1 MKILREVVI
10 TVAIAVAVFFA
21 LRLNVQTYEVY
32 LSSMEPSFVEG
43 ECIIVNKVIYRS
55 SAPQR
60 GDVIIFWPPTGSDHP
75 YIKRVIGLPGEIV
88 EVRDGKVSINGT
100 ALNEDEY
107 IKERPNYTM
116 APVRIP
122 EGEYFVLGDNRNNSS
137 DSHTGWT
144 VPKKDIVGKAWFVYW
159 PPSRWGVVKHHSYP
173 ELLATQ
179 GTGVQLGEW
188 LGVQLE

>member
-10 TVAIAVAVFFA
+10 TVAIAVTVFFA

-43 ECIIVNKVIYRS
+43 ECIMVNKVIYRS
-55 SAPQR
+55 SDPQR
-60 GDVIIFWPPTGSDHP
+60 GDVIIFWPPTGSGHP

-88 EVRDGKVSINGT
+88 EVKEGRVFVNGT
-100 ALNEDEY
+100 PLDEDEY

-116 APVRIP
+116 APVQIP

-159 PPSRWGVVKHHSYP
+159 PPSRCGVVKHHSYP
-173 ELLATQ
+173 ELEVIEGQ
-179 GTGVQLGEW
+179 GVMLTHVFW
-188 LGVQLE
+188 SSP

>member
-43 ECIIVNKVIYRS
+43 ERIMVNKVIYRS
-55 SAPQR
+55 SEPQR
-60 GDVIIFWPPTGSDHP
+60 GDVIVFWPPTGSKHP

-100 ALNEDEY
+100 PLDEDEY
-107 IKERPNYTM
+107 IKEPPNYTM
-116 APVRIP
+116 AAVQIP

-144 VPKKDIVGKAWFVYW
+144 VPRKDIVGKAWFVYW
-159 PPSRWGVVKHHSYP
+159 PVSKWRVVKHHAYP
-173 ELLATQ
+173 ELVVIEGQEAELSQILWSAP
-179 GTGVQLGEW
+179 
-188 LGVQLE
+188 

>member
-1 MKILREVVI
+1 MKILREVII
-10 TVAIAVAVFFA
+10 TVAIAVTVFFA

-43 ECIIVNKVIYRS
+43 ECIMVNKVIYRS
-55 SAPQR
+55 SDPQR
-60 GDVIIFWPPTGSDHP
+60 GDVIIFWPPTGSGHP

-88 EVRDGKVSINGT
+88 EVKEGRVFVNGT
-100 ALNEDEY
+100 PLDEDEY

-116 APVRIP
+116 APVQIP

-159 PPSRWGVVKHHSYP
+159 PPSRCGVVKHHSYP
-173 ELLATQ
+173 ELEVIEGQ
-179 GTGVQLGEW
+179 GVMLTHVFW
-188 LGVQLE
+188 SSP

>member
-1 MKILREVVI
+1 MKILREVII

-43 ECIIVNKVIYRS
+43 ECIMVNKVIYRS
-55 SAPQR
+55 SDPQR
-60 GDVIIFWPPTGSDHP
+60 GDVIIFWPPTGSGHP

-88 EVRDGKVSINGT
+88 EVKEGRVFVNGT
-100 ALNEDEY
+100 PLDEDEY

-116 APVRIP
+116 APVQIP

-159 PPSRWGVVKHHSYP
+159 PPSRCGVVKHHSYP
-173 ELLATQ
+173 ELEVIEGQ
-179 GTGVQLGEW
+179 GVMLTHVFW
-188 LGVQLE
+188 SSP